1 MGQINL
7 YKIDGNSKDD
17 FFDKLYEKFQCI
29 GEQDYQV
36 NGVESIYTVGTYV
49 DESERKRTLD
59 WQWILDEYDYTIDE
73 TKSSPR
79 AVLVI
84 ESEAGI
90 YAVTYGLS
98 YFVVD
103 KYCDT
108 NFAFDFARRIKFKQ
122 IKTTTLTAP
131 NAQRNKIVNVYL
143 NYNDLSF
150 DSGESYAKIKAKAE
164 IEEGGTVHD
173 EMLEIGHSIKTK
185 VSENSIESIIRFI
198 EYVEVVR
205 KRKELQKIPVFSKVT
220 DKKEIQM
227 LNEDLLEKIDNNI
240 NCINISELDIIGV
253 NEIFNN
259 NDTVFTLKYNRKS
272 QEIQDLT
279 KETILDFMKKNGLNI
294 KEHFLDIKVIS
305 NKNGDSVRTDIMKQ
319 LIDYTDDERKCL
331 LLKGEWYFFNDD
343 YIEYLQNSI
352 AELEVIYEPEYDF
365 SNEKKSEYIEQK
377 VREEKDYSEYKGL
390 PEEEMIKKISSKY
403 YTERVFN
410 NVLSE
415 KFGYENHDR
424 TIEETGG
431 GKIELMDLYKN
442 KTMFAV
448 KIGNSSEKLSYVV
461 EQSIIAAKM
470 YKQKYHLH
478 SDMPEIE
485 NIAIWIVLRGRKHLP
500 KVDGKPDISS
510 LNMIMFKNRLDAWKK
525 EIRLLGYTP
534 KVYLNYWD
542 E

>member
-1 MGQINL
+1 M
-7 YKIDGNSKDD
+7 
-17 FFDKLYEKFQCI
+17 
-29 GEQDYQV
+29 
-36 NGVESIYTVGTYV
+36 
-49 DESERKRTLD
+49 
-59 WQWILDEYDYTIDE
+59 
-73 TKSSPR
+73 
-79 AVLVI
+79 
-84 ESEAGI
+84 
-90 YAVTYGLS
+90 
-98 YFVVD
+98 
-103 KYCDT
+103 
-108 NFAFDFARRIKFKQ
+108 
-122 IKTTTLTAP
+122 
-131 NAQRNKIVNVYL
+131 
-143 NYNDLSF
+143 
-150 DSGESYAKIKAKAE
+150 
-164 IEEGGTVHD
+164 
-173 EMLEIGHSIKTK
+173 
-185 VSENSIESIIRFI
+185 
-198 EYVEVVR
+198 
-205 KRKELQKIPVFSKVT
+205 
-220 DKKEIQM
+220 
-227 LNEDLLEKIDNNI
+227 
-240 NCINISELDIIGV
+240 
-253 NEIFNN
+253 
-259 NDTVFTLKYNRKS
+259 
-272 QEIQDLT
+272 
-279 KETILDFMKKNGLNI
+279 
-294 KEHFLDIKVIS
+294 
-305 NKNGDSVRTDIMKQ
+305 
-319 LIDYTDDERKCL
+319 
-331 LLKGEWYFFNDD
+331 
-343 YIEYLQNSI
+343 QNSI